1 MLTMFGIP
9 NCNTVKKA
17 RAWLDAHGIEY
28 RFHDFKKL
36 GLDEVTAGAWLQQQ
50 TWEKL
55 INRAGTT
62 WRGLSDAEKA
72 EVQSAHTALALM
84 LRKHSVIKRPVMVR
98 DDVILCLGYDEQQYQ
113 QLFL

>member
-1 MLTMFGIP
+1 MFGIP

-17 RAWLDAHGIEY
+17 RAWLDAHGVAY
-28 RFHDFKKL
+28 RFHDFKKF
-36 GLDEVTAGAWLQQQ
+36 GLDEATAAVWLKQHA
-50 TWEKL
+50 WEKL

-72 EVQSAHTALALM
+72 EVQGADSALALM
-84 LRKHSVIKRPVMVR
+84 LQKHSIIKRPVMVR
-98 DDVILCLGYDEQQYQ
+98 DEVILCLGYDEQEYQ